1 MVFLAS
7 VCFSVGGL
15 LVKMI
20 PWQGLSINS
29 SRSFLSV
36 LVLLVFAAV
45 TRHKFR
51 LTRGVLIGAA
61 AVCGNTIFYILA
73 NKHTTAAN
81 AILLEFTSP
90 IFVILF
96 LWLVFAELGFLLV

>member
-1 MVFLAS
+1 MSARKGLVMVFLAS

-61 AVCGNTIFYILA
+61 AGGLIGAMMSNLPEGRLRHPRKA
-73 NKHTTAAN
+73 R
-81 AILLEFTSP
+81 
-90 IFVILF
+90 
-96 LWLVFAELGFLLV
+96 AEA